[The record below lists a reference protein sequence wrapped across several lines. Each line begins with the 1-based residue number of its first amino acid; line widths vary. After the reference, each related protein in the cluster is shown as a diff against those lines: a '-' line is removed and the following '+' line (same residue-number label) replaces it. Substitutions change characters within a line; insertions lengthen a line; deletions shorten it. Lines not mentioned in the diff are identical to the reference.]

1 VLSPVKH
8 VRDDEWEDFEAVLH
22 RHGRSVDEFEVVASQ
37 QVQIVPGPHIS
48 GLHGRVKVRH
58 RQTGTERVYETGGL
72 KTWAEDAFAND
83 LATGVFPKPTSSE
96 RQP

>member
-1 VLSPVKH
+1 MLSPVKH

-58 RQTGTERVYETGGL
+58 RRAG
-72 KTWAEDAFAND
+72 
-83 LATGVFPKPTSSE
+83 
-96 RQP
+96 